1 METPFKGCGF
11 KTGGYCLSVKH
22 CLSIYNHSFMH
33 RGINKIISGIQNW
46 LLVNGVRSE
55 VNFSFQSPHRQKT
68 SLNLLIKS
76 TLSKKFCYYTKMDC
90 MSSCWLIF
98 AFGLVLFFGWE
109 FRFNP
114 FGQRSAC
121 LRSIGF

>member
-1 METPFKGCGF
+1 MRKYKVLENGDPFLKGAAI

-55 VNFSFQSPHRQKT
+55 VNCVPSNSPHRQKH
-68 SLNLLIKS
+68 L
-76 TLSKKFCYYTKMDC
+76 
-90 MSSCWLIF
+90 
-98 AFGLVLFFGWE
+98 
-109 FRFNP
+109 
-114 FGQRSAC
+114 
-121 LRSIGF
+121 